1 MSDALV
7 DTVPDCLI
15 NSENE
20 GTSEPYSPS
29 LDDENYDNYEG
40 STENEKGTEQKK
52 DDEVSKDE
60 EEDCASQ
67 GTGSFVDAEDCVVH
81 TPSAEAQ
88 AEVNQGALQHQQEPD
103 STLAQDMES
112 NDTSSLVLDENAE
125 QTAVIQITAD
135 TVSPTQ
141 EVSNM
146 PEAVPSTTPT
156 QIPSPALPPLPPSP
170 DTQQEEEETTENHK
184 RTVELRIA
192 TGPSEEVSTD
202 TEVEAVAESSS
213 LLTNRSNSS
222 SLASSGKGDGP
233 EPSSDPMD
241 HVGEHVLVGPSQGKD
256 SPASPKDKPR
266 NDDHSTPHKELPKPE
281 GPEMPSSLP
290 KKSQE
295 PSPEVAISGPSDS
308 VSSEASKSD
317 VAESET
323 TPSDAVEPES
333 SSPNVVES
341 DIAQSEPTAPEGV
354 PSTMEGSDMSSP
366 DMEEPGISP
375 LSTGESETSPSDA
388 EEPRTPF
395 SRAGIQEVVPS
406 NATETEAVRSD
417 VEESEESL
425 SNELSLA
432 DLIDVV
438 DTTDPEA
445 LQSESLESLVAD
457 PAKSETSLSDVS
469 TIMTSRSELSLHEVS
484 QMQPAVEEEP
494 QLEITAQE
502 NPRSQA
508 LTPEAPWVELVLQ
521 GISWSQATT
530 LQASQSGIL
539 TEEESSEELAQN
551 EPREPDEEE
560 PEQEAQPLDLTEPFF
575 EEDTE
580 SQQAQSL
587 LYKSNI
593 SPSMLSPPIDYV
605 ENCDRLV
612 KELVEDMQRCIQENS
627 DMLFNAPSIQSNSNR
642 RRPPSMEARFISMD
656 EILHQG
662 DYRYFNFDDLESHKP
677 MTDEERA
684 IFEAMTEEEKREAK
698 RLNIIDE
705 LVETEESYS
714 RDLFILCNH
723 FFKII
728 KRVRYINQED
738 FDALSRNL
746 TSLAREQEMFCE
758 AIKIAVN
765 KDRKEMSI
773 TNLSNCFILWKE
785 YFNAYFEYSIGQDKA
800 VQVYKRLLKTSTE
813 FRDLDERLHTFHRVV
828 WGTNKLKFEDY
839 MIMPFQRLFRY
850 KLLLQTLQKATPKD
864 FHGFD
869 RITVAE
875 DVIHRVAKKI
885 NDTKARIELEQKTEL
900 FLSRLQ
906 GHWCLPKR
914 WFTHLGCCS
923 LIGTLEVRCLPKQRS
938 SKRVCCA
945 LFSHYLIMVK
955 AKKTDIY
962 EAKHW
967 FPIRKFSIEHM
978 PDDPASLHFPWLL
991 RSGRH
996 TFEFSAASEAE
1007 KDMWTEMMKDCI
1019 KRAKK
1024 DYEQTQKNPRS
1035 PVEQSQQNP
1044 DTHPNH
1050 NFKEYVEEQL
1060 FVSSLDQRIKGVI
1073 IEEPQ
1078 DIGSSQPFHIPM
1090 PSGSASF
1097 SQSAIFSKPERN
1109 NNRLSIPNFSSIFHS
1124 DGIRSPNSGKFAF
1137 TSSLRERLADYKLKQ
1152 FKARCEAFDANFR
1165 DVYVTSLVTAKG
1177 SHKKKNANNSSNNTQ
1192 H

>member
-20 GTSEPYSPS
+20 GTSESYSPS
-29 LDDENYDNYEG
+29 LDDEDYNNYEVT
-40 STENEKGTEQKK
+40 TEDEEGAEQKK
-52 DDEVSKDE
+52 NDEVSKDE

-67 GTGSFVDAEDCVVH
+67 GTGSFVDAEDYIVH
-81 TPSAEAQ
+81 TPSAEFQ
-88 AEVNQGALQHQQEPD
+88 AELSQGALQHQQEPNI
-103 STLAQDMES
+103 TLAQDMES
-112 NDTSSLVLDENAE
+112 NETSSLVLDENAE
-125 QTAVIQITAD
+125 QTAVAQITAN
-135 TVSPTQ
+135 TISLTQ
-141 EVSNM
+141 DVFNV
-146 PEAVPSTTPT
+146 PETLPSATPT
-156 QIPSPALPPLPPSP
+156 QISSPALPPLPPSP
-170 DTQQEEEETTENHK
+170 DLQQGEEETTENHK

-192 TGPSEEVSTD
+192 TGLPEEVSTD
-202 TEVEAVAESSS
+202 AETETVAESSS

-222 SLASSGKGDGP
+222 SLASSGKGNGP
-233 EPSSDPMD
+233 DPASDPMD
-241 HVGEHVLVGPSQGKD
+241 HVGEHVLVGPSQSKD
-256 SPASPKDKPR
+256 SPASSKEKPR
-266 NDDHSTPHKELPKPE
+266 NDSHSTPHKELLKPE
-281 GPEMPSSLP
+281 GPEIPLSLP

-295 PSPEVAISGPSDS
+295 PSSEAAMSGPSGS
-308 VSSEASKSD
+308 VDPETSKTD
-317 VAESET
+317 VVESVI
-323 TPSDAVEPES
+323 TPSDA
-333 SSPNVVES
+333 
-341 DIAQSEPTAPEGV
+341 AQSESVTPEGTL
-354 PSTMEGSDMSSP
+354 STMEGSDMPSP

-388 EEPRTPF
+388 EEPKTPF
-395 SRAGIQEVVPS
+395 SRTGIQEVVPS

-432 DLIDVV
+432 GLIDVV

-457 PAKSETSLSDVS
+457 PAKSETSLSEVS
-469 TIMTSRSELSLHEVS
+469 TIRTSRSELSLHEVS
-484 QMQPAVEEEP
+484 QMQPAIEEEP
-494 QLEITAQE
+494 QLEITVQE
-502 NPRSQA
+502 NPRPQA
-508 LTPEAPWVELVLQ
+508 PTPEAPWAELVLQ
-521 GISWSQATT
+521 EISLSQATT
-530 LQASQSGIL
+530 LQASQSGTL
-539 TEEESSEELAQN
+539 TEESPEELAQD
-551 EPREPDEEE
+551 EPREPDEED
-560 PEQEAQPLDLTEPFF
+560 PEQEAQPLDLSEPFF

-580 SQQAQSL
+580 PQQAQSL

-593 SPSMLSPPIDYV
+593 SPSMLSPPMDYV

-627 DMLFNAPSIQSNSNR
+627 DVLFNAPSIQSNSHR
-642 RRPPSMEARFISMD
+642 RKAPSMEARFISMD
-656 EILHQG
+656 EILHQD

-967 FPIRKFSIEHM
+967 FPIRKFSVENM

-1007 KDMWTEMMKDCI
+1007 KDMWTETMKDCI

-1177 SHKKKNANNSSNNTQ
+1177 SHKKKNANNNSSNNTQ